1 MEHAFANILLTGP
14 CNLRCPDC
22 IGGQVRS
29 ARKSNLHVHPLA
41 GLQAFE
47 TILRDAGIRQVSV
60 TGIDTEPMLY
70 RHTQA
75 LVDHLRDQVP
85 GVQLSLHTNGTRV
98 LADLATVH
106 AYDRVAISVPSL
118 EPATCRAMTGSA
130 RVLDLATIRR
140 RVRIPIKLSVLMTE
154 HNRRELPSLLQS
166 IRTLGYQRVVLRRRY
181 GEANPFNPLSAL
193 RPVRSFG
200 GNPVYDLDGLEV
212 TVWDFDNT
220 HLPCVNLFPD
230 GTARGGYLLK
240 EAANA

>member
-29 ARKSNLHVHPLA
+29 ARDSNLDVYPLP
-41 GLQAFE
+41 GLQAFS
-47 TILRDAGIRQVSV
+47 TLLRQRGIRQVSV

-70 RHTQA
+70 RHTHA
-75 LVDHLRDQVP
+75 LVDHLRNDVP

-98 LADLATVH
+98 LADLTTVH

-118 EPATCRAMTGSA
+118 DPKTCRAMTGSA
-130 RVLDLATIRR
+130 RVLDLAAIHD

-154 HNRRELPSLLQS
+154 HNRREIPSLLRT
-166 IRTLGYQRVVLRRRY
+166 IRSLGYHRAVLRRRY
-181 GEANPFNPLSAL
+181 GETNPYDPLSER
-193 RPVRSFG
+193 RPLRSFG
-200 GNPVYDLDGLEV
+200 GNPVYDLNGLEV

-230 GTARGGYLLK
+230 GFVRRGYLLT
-240 EAANA
+240 EVACA